1 MNFKILL
8 SASFIVSSFTALAQ
22 DAGKTYAIT
31 GNGNGDFSWMNIR
44 QVDIVSGKVI
54 QDVYQKHKTAYTL
67 IDAATKKPVAAQT
80 FTFNNNGTAPSVKM
94 QDAPTLTM
102 VAAAAYD
109 KQHNKLF
116 FTPMRIGELRWVD
129 LSARGSDQKFYTEKN
144 TLLNTLN
151 LMDEANHITRMD
163 IAADGNGYA
172 ITNDGNHL
180 IRFTTG
186 KKTVITDLGN
196 LIDADAN
203 KNGIS
208 IHNRC
213 TSWGGDMVAD
223 AYGKL
228 YVISASHNVFK
239 VDIDSRIATHIGT
252 ITGLPANYTTN
263 GAAVDA
269 DGNIV
274 VSSANTFEGYYKFKI
289 ADFAAVKI
297 EGSEKVYNASDLANG
312 NLLFQKEADAKRAF
326 GIAPLAPITLPKM
339 DARIYPNPIPASA
352 NGFKVLF
359 DGQKAGRYAVIV
371 TDLSGRAVTSAV
383 VTVSSK
389 LQAETVQLRN
399 AKIKGMY
406 LVKVSDMQG
415 KTIFTERIVVE

>member
-8 SASFIVSSFTALAQ
+8 SATFIVSSFAALAQ

-31 GNGNGDFSWMNIR
+31 GNGNGDFSWTNIR
-44 QVDIVSGKVI
+44 QVDIASGKVI
-54 QDVYQKHKTAYTL
+54 QDVYQKDKTAFIL
-67 IDAATKKPVAAQT
+67 MDAATKKQVINPANGIVA
-80 FTFNNNGTAPSVKM
+80 FKNP
-94 QDAPTLTM
+94 APTETM
-102 VAAAAYD
+102 VAAAAFD

-129 LSARGSDQKFYTEKN
+129 LSARGTDQKFYTEKT

-151 LMDEANHITRMD
+151 LNDEANHITRMD

-186 KKTVITDLGN
+186 KKTTITDLGN
-196 LIDADAN
+196 LIDADEN

-239 VDIDSRIATHIGT
+239 VNIDSRIATHIGT

-263 GAAVDA
+263 GAAVNT
-269 DGNIV
+269 DGDIV
-274 VSSANTFEGYYKFKI
+274 VSSANTFEGYYKFKV

-297 EGSEKVYNASDLANG
+297 EGSEKFYNASDLANG

-326 GIAPLAPITLPKM
+326 GIAPLAPISLPNA
-339 DARIYPNPIPASA
+339 DARIYPNPVPASA
-352 NGFKVLF
+352 NGFRVLF
-359 DGQKAGRYAVIV
+359 DGQKAGRYTV
-371 TDLSGRAVTSAV
+371 TITDFSGRAITSSV

-389 LQAETVQLRN
+389 LQAETVQLKN
-399 AKIKGMY
+399 ARIKGMY
-406 LVKVSDMQG
+406 LVKVTDLSG
-415 KTIFTERIVVE
+415 KAIFTDRIVVE

>member
-1 MNFKILL
+1 MNYKILL
-8 SASFIVSSFTALAQ
+8 SASFIFSSFAVLAQ

-44 QVDIVSGKVI
+44 QVDIASGKVI
-54 QDVYQKHKTAYTL
+54 QDVYQKDMTAFTL
-67 IDAATKKPVAAQT
+67 MDAATKKQVINPA
-80 FTFNNNGTAPSVKM
+80 NGIVQFKNP
-94 QDAPTLTM
+94 APTETM

-109 KQHNKLF
+109 KRHNKLF

-129 LSARGSDQKFYTEKN
+129 LSAGGENQKFYAEKT

-151 LMDEANHITRMD
+151 LNDEANHITRMD

-196 LIDADAN
+196 LIDADEN

-239 VDIDSRIATHIGT
+239 VDINSRIATHVGT

-269 DGNIV
+269 EGNIV

-289 ADFAAVKI
+289 ADFTATKI

-326 GIAPLAPITLPKM
+326 GIASLAEITLPKL
-339 DARIYPNPIPASA
+339 DAKISPNPVTTNEFRIM
-352 NGFKVLF
+352 F
-359 DGQKAGRYAVIV
+359 DGHKAGKYRV
-371 TDLSGRAVTSAV
+371 TLSDLSGKAVMSREV
-383 VTVSSK
+383 NVFSKSQFVTVPVTNSLTS
-389 LQAETVQLRN
+389 
-399 AKIKGMY
+399 GMY
-406 LVKVSDMQG
+406 IVRVTDEAGQQV
-415 KTIFTERIVVE
+415 FTERILVQ

>member
-8 SASFIVSSFTALAQ
+8 SASFIFSSFAALAQ

-31 GNGNGDFSWMNIR
+31 GNGNGDFSWTNIR
-44 QVDIVSGKVI
+44 QVDIASGKVI
-54 QDVYQKHKTAYTL
+54 QDVYQKEKTAFVMM
-67 IDAATKKPVAAQT
+67 DAATKKQVLNPL
-80 FTFNNNGTAPSVKM
+80 NGDVRFKNP
-94 QDAPTLTM
+94 APTETM

-109 KQHNKLF
+109 KRHNKLF

-129 LSARGSDQKFYTEKN
+129 LSAGGENQKFYTEK
-144 TLLNTLN
+144 TALLNTLN
-151 LMDEANHITRMD
+151 LNDEANHITRMD

-186 KKTVITDLGN
+186 KKTIITDLGN
-196 LIDADAN
+196 LIDADEN

-239 VDIDSRIATHIGT
+239 VDIDSRIATHVGT

-269 DGNIV
+269 GGDIV

-326 GIAPLAPITLPKM
+326 GIAPLASITLPKM
-339 DARIYPNPIPASA
+339 DARIYPNPVTS
-352 NGFKVLF
+352 NEFRVLF
-359 DGQKAGRYAVIV
+359 DGQKAGRYTVLV

-406 LVKVSDMQG
+406 LVKVTDMLG
-415 KTIFTERIVVE
+415 KTIFTDRIVVE